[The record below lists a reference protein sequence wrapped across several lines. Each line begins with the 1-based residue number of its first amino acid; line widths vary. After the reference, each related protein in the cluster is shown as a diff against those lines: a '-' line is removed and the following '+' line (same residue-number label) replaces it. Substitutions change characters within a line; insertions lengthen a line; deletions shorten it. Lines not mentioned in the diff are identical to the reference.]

1 MYSLTLSLQFPVI
14 TISGVHDSREVVRA
28 AFLRG
33 LGSPM

>member
-1 MYSLTLSLQFPVI
+1 MYSLTLSLQFSVI
-14 TISGVHDSREVVRA
+14 AIYSVRDSREVVRA